1 MLASTC
7 ESVCVA
13 SAAGVGTRT
22 SLVASPQAAT
32 LMSCLVRTTAP
43 GITPWPR
50 LLENRSVF
58 SSGESLMTS
67 RNVAGRRTG
76 THERGRRTVK
86 RLLCLPLTGP
96 IGSRGLP
103 GIRDGAHRR
112 VAAPPP
118 GPGPVAAHSATP
130 AGPSPAISVS
140 ASDCSSRRTSTGSPA
155 DADLGAA
162 GRPREGRQDAGYSAS
177 RGGHGVPGGVRR
189 ASVEEGSGARRAGDA
204 VVLVHLGTARGRQD
218 ASAHDRE
225 EHLAPL

>member
-140 ASDCSSRRTSTGSPA
+140 ASDCRPGGC
-155 DADLGAA
+155 GASA
-162 GRPREGRQDAGYSAS
+162 AVMAFLEAYVERVLKREVEPVGRQDAGYSAS
-177 RGGHGVPGGVRR
+177 RAGDPVEVRR
-189 ASVEEGSGARRAGDA
+189 LLR
-204 VVLVHLGTARGRQD
+204 GTARGRQD